1 MGDKD
6 LENII
11 SSIGNEEMEFA
22 QTQAQIDRL
31 KQLVVKQKNE
41 MAEQQKIINNLNGQI
56 SNMYDLPADVEELK
70 RLIGEMRAQINEKDH
85 QLEMAYGNI
94 AQYEAQLKITQTQI
108 SPLNQQMETYITQV
122 GELRTKL
129 VEIQG
134 LSKTKDQKIRELEVQ
149 LESKQSNFENMEEE
163 FAKRVQNRLKDF
175 MLTEDS
181 YKERIAK
188 MEAELQQKSEL
199 NRNSMEGT
207 YKQISVLK
215 SELAE
220 KDAKITVIHQEIQD
234 KDAQLQHEKA
244 LVTEM
249 KKSLADLKSKNQ
261 EQAIILED
269 SQTKIEAKLREEL
282 FKEKTVL
289 SKKIHELE
297 SQMLEK
303 KLSAQEAINK
313 VELAEKKALQLQEL
327 YDTINERYIQSQA
340 KSKQLIEDLEK
351 LKASSHDLLEFK
363 EKNENLVKNL
373 QGLLILFE
381 EEPLF
386 KSFLLVRDVGEIK
399 FEMLKNAL
407 GVPSITAKKYV
418 DKFVKADVFE
428 ILPDEKI
435 TLKYKF
441 PK

>member
-303 KLSAQEAINK
+303 KLSAQ
-313 VELAEKKALQLQEL
+313 
-327 YDTINERYIQSQA
+327 
-340 KSKQLIEDLEK
+340 
-351 LKASSHDLLEFK
+351 
-363 EKNENLVKNL
+363 
-373 QGLLILFE
+373 
-381 EEPLF
+381 
-386 KSFLLVRDVGEIK
+386 
-399 FEMLKNAL
+399 
-407 GVPSITAKKYV
+407 
-418 DKFVKADVFE
+418 
-428 ILPDEKI
+428 
-435 TLKYKF
+435 
-441 PK
+441 